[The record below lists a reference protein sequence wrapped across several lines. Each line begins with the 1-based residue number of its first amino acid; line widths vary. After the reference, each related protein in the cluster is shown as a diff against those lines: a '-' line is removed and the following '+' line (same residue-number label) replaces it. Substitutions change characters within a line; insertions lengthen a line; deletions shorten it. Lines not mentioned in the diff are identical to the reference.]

1 VAGEIDLLSRFA
13 VSSENIGTAA
23 REPVPAAQYV
33 RMSTEHQRYST
44 ENQSDAILQY
54 AVRYGF
60 DIVRTYADNGKSGL
74 RLDGRDALKQL
85 LIDVEGGPRGSR
97 PFSSTTSAVGAGS
110 RTPTRAP
117 ITNMSAGA
125 RGSRSAIAPSNSKT
139 TAASPR
145 RSSRR

>member
-1 VAGEIDLLSRFA
+1 MVSRFA
-13 VSSENIGTAA
+13 TSSESIGTAM

-60 DIVRTYADNGKSGL
+60 GIVRTYADNGKSGL

-85 LIDVEGGPRGSR
+85 LIDVALLHGSVIWRRGVEGIGEW
-97 PFSSTTSAVGAGS
+97 
-110 RTPTRAP
+110 
-117 ITNMSAGA
+117 A
-125 RGSRSAIAPSNSKT
+125 RS
-139 TAASPR
+139 
-145 RSSRR
+145 